1 MRPSSLRSTGPN
13 FAKSTLG
20 QGRRSMPP
28 TPPPLAAAACG
39 LRRRRSALGEGLD
52 VFAQNAAVIARAL
65 DLAEIDAQFARQLA
79 HGRAGIGEREASFV
93 EGADHRRSSG
103 GGRRGRRRRHAER
116 MSACKGAAPVA
127 SDRMIEPSLTL
138 SPVLTLISRTVPE
151 SGAGTSI
158 VALSD
163 SSAISGSSAFTL
175 SPALTKISMTGTSLK
190 SPISG
195 TRTSATPAGAL
206 TGDGG
211 ALTTGRASACSAR
224 RRPRTARSPLPSLT
238 LSPTFTTTDFTTP
251 SRGDGTSM
259 VALSDSSETS
269 GSSAFTLSPGLTK
282 TSITGTS
289 LKSPMSGTLMS
300 IRLLIALSSA
310 RAQTVQGAARPASS
324 SYLAMASATI
334 AGLIAPSSAS
344 ALSAATAT

>member
-1 MRPSSLRSTGPN
+1 
-13 FAKSTLG
+13 
-20 QGRRSMPP
+20 
-28 TPPPLAAAACG
+28 
-39 LRRRRSALGEGLD
+39 
-52 VFAQNAAVIARAL
+52 
-65 DLAEIDAQFARQLA
+65 
-79 HGRAGIGEREASFV
+79 
-93 EGADHRRSSG
+93 
-103 GGRRGRRRRHAER
+103 
-116 MSACKGAAPVA
+116 
-127 SDRMIEPSLTL
+127 MIEPSLTL

-175 SPALTKISMTGTSLK
+175 SPAFTKISMTGTSLK
-190 SPISG
+190 SPMSG

-211 ALTTGRASACSAR
+211 ALTTGRASARSVLASSNCTI
-224 RRPRTARSPLPSLT
+224 TAPSLT
-238 LSPTFTTTDFTTP
+238 LSPTFATTDFTTP

-259 VALSDSSETS
+259 VALSDSSETN

-282 TSITGTS
+282 ISITGTS

-300 IRLLIALSSA
+300 IRPLIALSSA
-310 RAQTVQGAARPASS
+310 PLAHTVQGAARPASIL
-324 SYLAMASATI
+324 YLAMASATV